1 MGKTACGR
9 FSDIGFVAGRK
20 RRGFCG
26 RRSNCIT
33 TSPTPC
39 QHLSA
44 THFTGYTQVIH
55 KQFTAEM
62 R

>member
-9 FSDIGFVAGRK
+9 FSDISFVAGRK

-26 RRSNCIT
+26 L
-33 TSPTPC
+33 
-39 QHLSA
+39 LSA
-44 THFTGYTQVIH
+44 ARHGTGAYNLFVTG
-55 KQFTAEM
+55 